1 MEVGKIKQNLP
12 MKSVMGLK
20 SPAKTQDVTFG
31 NASFATRNATKKALI
46 MNQMP
51 SAIKRLISLKWVNGE
66 AGGIIINALG
76 TGLVAPIFIAFNPL
90 SDKDEETKKYT
101 ALRQPVSAVLAIL
114 IQLGLTKPL
123 DILYD
128 NLSNKGKLGDH
139 LGFNQSRLNSS
150 SFMKRIKADKY
161 PSDKLDLVVENAR
174 NEQVSN
180 VAKELQK
187 FGFIKNLNGTAFD
200 NKEIIS
206 AALEALNAR
215 IEDAEENIISITNDK
230 IAAKSKRAYLL
241 LSKDA
246 NGENVLRK
254 LCKELQTLTSMD
266 EVKKKVER
274 WIEENAVNNPD
285 LEEIANEFVRRDRL
299 LDITE
304 RAKKTMSKISDFENA
319 LANTQILRNNNEFL
333 VSALNEYR
341 NASQSRR
348 SELLSEFTKI
358 ATQNGDKAKFGGLSQ
373 IVEILKG
380 LEEAPNEK
388 LLQSYLSKFM
398 SRISE
403 YRGAGDNLEEIIRIY
418 QTGYYTDEKD
428 AAIYTKELLEQLK
441 ESGKTA
447 TENVKEFFA
456 SINKKLKINL
466 FEKEAVEKLRG
477 KIERRVKGYTQI
489 TNILVGLLITL
500 PITCTALN
508 WVYPR
513 FMNIFFPELANS
525 KKSDAPEEKVK
536 KGGIK

>member
-1 MEVGKIKQNLP
+1 M
-12 MKSVMGLK
+12 
-20 SPAKTQDVTFG
+20 
-31 NASFATRNATKKALI
+31 
-46 MNQMP
+46 
-51 SAIKRLISLKWVNGE
+51 
-66 AGGIIINALG
+66 
-76 TGLVAPIFIAFNPL
+76 
-90 SDKDEETKKYT
+90 
-101 ALRQPVSAVLAIL
+101 AIL

-215 IEDAEENIISITNDK
+215 SEDAEENIISITNDK

-441 ESGKTA
+441 ESGKIA